1 VTASASAGIA
11 TSPPYSCVPQTED
24 TITLL
29 VDWVLTGKEQTHR
42 ATAVYTASWTAPT
55 TQGIHSGQHLHY
67 MGSRGDIAID
77 QAHRG
82 YDVTVDGE
90 GKTSYNPFYMKYTPS
105 GSGHFDG
112 QHGYGYISIAKFVE
126 WAGALNA
133 KEVESPAVFDD
144 QDLPTIKNT
153 ELTTAILEA
162 GRRSLDEKRSVGIEK
177 DSNGKWI
184 LV

>member
-1 VTASASAGIA
+1 MCN
-11 TSPPYSCVPQTED
+11 P
-24 TITLL
+24 
-29 VDWVLTGKEQTHR
+29 
-42 ATAVYTASWTAPT
+42 
-55 TQGIHSGQHLHY
+55 
-67 MGSRGDIAID
+67 
-77 QAHRG
+77 HRG
-82 YDVTVDGE
+82 FWHSH
-90 GKTSYNPFYMKYTPS
+90 SYNPFYMKYTPS

-126 WAGALNA
+126 WAQALNA
-133 KEVESPAVFDD
+133 KEVESPAVFDN

-177 DSNGKWI
+177 DRNDKWI

>member
-1 VTASASAGIA
+1 
-11 TSPPYSCVPQTED
+11 
-24 TITLL
+24 
-29 VDWVLTGKEQTHR
+29 
-42 ATAVYTASWTAPT
+42 
-55 TQGIHSGQHLHY
+55 

-126 WAGALNA
+126 WARALNA

-177 DSNGKWI
+177 DCNGKWI

>member
-90 GKTSYNPFYMKYTPS
+90 GKTRCELARLAN
-105 GSGHFDG
+105 
-112 QHGYGYISIAKFVE
+112 SIDHQCATLTVVFWHSKQLQSFLYEVHSKWL
-126 WAGALNA
+126 WAL
-133 KEVESPAVFDD
+133 
-144 QDLPTIKNT
+144 
-153 ELTTAILEA
+153 
-162 GRRSLDEKRSVGIEK
+162 
-177 DSNGKWI
+177 
-184 LV
+184 